1 MKKLFLIVICFIV
14 VLLSSCGLGD
24 WEFYL
29 PNGYEIWRI
38 NSNSICLEVSEVYEK
53 DGEKIEK
60 TTTVLDGYIR
70 RFCYGE
76 RYVGIQF
83 YDYLYQ
89 TEEHEEKFY
98 HNPEHAKIPIDN
110 DKDIGKQFDKFTP
123 DFYIVDTES
132 GELFGPLTEL
142 EYYEKLEEIGIT
154 DMCEWIPTS
163 PTPKDAHSGYDELE
177 EMHR

>member
-1 MKKLFLIVICFIV
+1 MKKLFLIVMCFIV
-14 VLLSSCGLGD
+14 ISLSSCGLGD

-38 NSNSICLEVSEVYEK
+38 NSETICLEVSEKYEI
-53 DGEKIEK
+53 DGEKFEK
-60 TTTVLDGYIR
+60 TTTVLRGYIR

-76 RYVGIQF
+76 RYVGVQF

-89 TEEHEEKFY
+89 TEVHEETQ
-98 HNPEHAKIPIDN
+98 IDT

-123 DFYIVDTES
+123 DFYIVDTNSKEVI
-132 GELFGPLTEL
+132 GPLTDT
-142 EYYEKLEEIGIT
+142 EYYETLEKIGII

-163 PTPKDAHSGYDELE
+163 PTPKDAHTGYDELAE
-177 EMHR
+177 TFR

>member
-1 MKKLFLIVICFIV
+1 MKKLFLIVMCFIV
-14 VLLSSCGLGD
+14 ISLSSCGLGD

-38 NSNSICLEVSEVYEK
+38 NSETICLEVSEKYEI
-53 DGEKIEK
+53 DGEKFEK

-89 TEEHEEKFY
+89 TEVHEETFY
-98 HNPEHAKIPIDN
+98 HNPEHAKIKIDT

-123 DFYIVDTES
+123 DFYIVDTNSKEVI
-132 GELFGPLTEL
+132 GPLTDT
-142 EYYEKLEEIGIT
+142 EYYETLEKIGII

-163 PTPKDAHSGYDELE
+163 PTPKDAHTGYDELAE
-177 EMHR
+177 TFR